1 MKVRVII
8 PHAPM
13 PMESIGGRIS
23 EHEFPVLP
31 AVGQLISF
39 SDHLNGDYVVERV
52 GFVQEPDGFIAC
64 VWTGPV
70 DDSVREHGSTNGRH
84 AENDRQFG

>member
-1 MKVRVII
+1 VKVRVII

-13 PMESIGGRIS
+13 PMESIGGRVS

-39 SDHLNGDYVVERV
+39 SDHLNGDYIVERV
-52 GFVQEPDGFIAC
+52 GFAQEPEGFLAC
-64 VWTGPV
+64 VWTESPTDGE
-70 DDSVREHGSTNGRH
+70 RTHGSASGLH
-84 AENDRQFG
+84 AENDGQFG